1 MDLILL
7 DWTRM
12 GKTYCLAGV
21 VHQDGQY
28 RVVRPMPRSNHPLPV
43 RNIGWSPYQMDG
55 RQRWQIF
62 ELVGPEKAPPLA
74 PHLED
79 VWVRELRTNGQ
90 LADPDTRRAI
100 LENTAVGD
108 GQPLFG
114 APFLCPNGKAYLH
127 PGTGSRSLVTVFVP
141 RDRIAFTVQRK
152 PGIGDLFYRVKL
164 SVPGLQDYLLPLKDH
179 FLIERVRRIATTVE
193 GQWQAL
199 TSLVGEMG
207 ERVAVRVG
215 LSRAYSAT
223 GKDEDAVCWL
233 MADGFFSITDPQP

>member
-21 VHQDGQY
+21 VRQDGQF

-62 ELVGPEKAPPLA
+62 ELVGPEPAPPIA

-79 VWVRELRTNGQ
+79 VWVRELRTRGQ
-90 LADPDTRRAI
+90 LADPDTRRTV
-100 LENTAVGD
+100 LEQTASGD
-108 GQPLFG
+108 GQLLFG
-114 APFLCPNGKAYLH
+114 SPFLCPDGKAYLR

-152 PGIGDLFYRVKL
+152 TGSGDLLYRVRL
-164 SVPGLQDYLLPLKDH
+164 NVPGLQDYQLPLKDH
-179 FLIERVRRIATTVE
+179 FLIEHVRRTVASVD
-193 GQWQAL
+193 GQWRAL
-199 TSLVGEMG
+199 SALVGEMG

-223 GKDEDAVCWL
+223 GKDADAVCWL
-233 MADGFFSITDPQP
+233 MADGFFSATSPQP